1 MVTMSQKEFQRVKV
15 IENAAGGRLSVGEAS
30 RLLQLSERQVQRLK
44 RRYRPDSV
52 GWVQHGNRGRSMP
65 WALPLPQKQ
74 LILNLAGGKYQ
85 GFNDSHLAEKLR
97 AEENL
102 ALSRETVRR
111 ILRAAKLASP
121 QKRRPRQYRSRRPPR
136 PRFGMMALTDAS
148 RHDWLEGRGPEFTL
162 LGFQDVATG
171 QILAAHF
178 QLEAEN
184 TLGYLR
190 ALHAMVTT
198 HGIPLSL
205 YRDRHSIFQRNDSH
219 WTLAEQLA
227 GKQSPTQLGR
237 ALEELGIE
245 QIPAYSPQAKGR
257 IERAWRTCQDRL
269 VSELRLARATTLP
282 EANAVL
288 ARFCVDYNLRF
299 ARPAA
304 DSAHDFRS
312 LPRRFDLARCL
323 SLRYQRVVSADHTV
337 TLGSQSIALPPLP
350 AHRGYAGETVE
361 LSHQLDGV
369 LRVFRA
375 ATLLTALPFAFEE
388 HPGRRPV
395 QLTSAQKRKPT
406 MPRIYNLSGRPALAA
421 VTYTLRGD
429 KVSLQL

>member
-15 IENAAGGRLSVGEAS
+15 IENAAGGRLSVREAS
-30 RLLQLSERQVQRLK
+30 RLLHLSERQVQRLK
-44 RRYRPDSV
+44 RRYQPDSLS
-52 GWVQHGNRGRSMP
+52 WVQHGNRGRAMP
-65 WALPLPQKQ
+65 WAVSVPQKQ
-74 LILNLAGGKYQ
+74 LILTLARGKYQ
-85 GFNDSHLAEKLR
+85 GFNDSHLTEKLHG
-97 AEENL
+97 EENL
-102 ALSRETVRR
+102 AVSRETVRR

-121 QKRRPRQYRSRRPPR
+121 QKRRPRKYRSRRPPR

-148 RHDWLEGRGPEFTL
+148 RHDWLQGRGPTL
-162 LGFQDVATG
+162 TLIGFQDDATG

-184 TLGYLR
+184 TVGYLR
-190 ALHAMVTT
+190 ALHAMITA
-198 HGIPLSL
+198 HGVPLSL
-205 YRDRHSIFQRNDSH
+205 YHDRHSIFQRNDPH

-227 GKQSPTQLGR
+227 GKQSPTQLGH
-237 ALEELGIE
+237 ALQQLGIQ

-282 EANAVL
+282 QANAGL
-288 ARFCVDYNLRF
+288 ARFCADYNQRF
-299 ARPAA
+299 ARPPADAA
-304 DSAHDFRS
+304 SDFRR

-323 SLRYQRVVSADHTV
+323 SLRYQRVVAADHTV
-337 TLGSQSIALPPLP
+337 TLGAQSIPLPPLP

-361 LSHQLDGV
+361 LSHQLDGG
-369 LRVFRA
+369 LRVFRGD
-375 ATLLTALPFAFEE
+375 TLLTALPFTLEE
-388 HPGRRPV
+388 HTQRRPV

-421 VTYTLRGD
+421 VT
-429 KVSLQL
+429 

>member
-15 IENAAGGRLSVGEAS
+15 IENAAGGRLSVREAS

-44 RRYRPDSV
+44 RRYRPDSLV
-52 GWVQHGNRGRSMP
+52 WVRHGNRGRSVP
-65 WALPLPQKQ
+65 WAVALPQQQ
-74 LILNLAGGKYQ
+74 LILKLARGKYQ
-85 GFNDSHLAEKLR
+85 GFNDSHLTEKLR

-102 ALSRETVRR
+102 AVSRETVRR

-121 QKRRPRQYRSRRPPR
+121 QKRRPRKYRSRRPPR

-148 RHDWLEGRGPEFTL
+148 RHDWLQGRGPELTL
-162 LGFQDVATG
+162 IGFQDDATS

-190 ALHAMVTT
+190 VLQTMIAM
-198 HGIPLSL
+198 HGVPLSL
-205 YRDRHSIFQRNDSH
+205 YRDRHSIFQRNDAY

-237 ALEELGIE
+237 ALQELGIE

-282 EANAVL
+282 QANIVL
-288 ARFCVDYNLRF
+288 ASFCADYNQRF
-299 ARPAA
+299 ARPASDTA
-304 DSAHDFRS
+304 SDFRR

-323 SLRYQRVVSADHTV
+323 SLHYQRVVAADHTV
-337 TLGSQSIALPPLP
+337 TLGAQSIALPPLP
-350 AHRGYAGETVE
+350 GARGYAGETVE
-361 LSHQLDGV
+361 LSHQLDGT
-369 LRVFRA
+369 LCVFRGDA
-375 ATLLTALPFAFEE
+375 LLLALPLPLEEHAQRRPKLLTL
-388 HPGRRPV
+388 
-395 QLTSAQKRKPT
+395 AQKRKT
-406 MPRIYNLSGRPALAA
+406 TLPRIYNLSGRPALAA
-421 VTYTLRGD
+421 VT
-429 KVSLQL
+429 

>member
-15 IENAAGGRLSVGEAS
+15 IENAAGGRLSVREAS

-52 GWVQHGNRGRSMP
+52 GWAQHGNRGRSMP

-74 LILNLAGGKYQ
+74 LILNLARSKYQ

-97 AEENL
+97 VEENL
-102 ALSRETVRR
+102 AVSRETVRR
-111 ILRAAKLASP
+111 LLRAAKLASP
-121 QKRRPRQYRSRRPPR
+121 QKRRPRRYRSRRPPR
-136 PRFGMMALTDAS
+136 PRFGMMALADAS
-148 RHDWLEGRGPEFTL
+148 RHDWLEGRGPELTL
-162 LGFQDVATG
+162 LGFQDDATG

-190 ALHAMVTT
+190 ALGAMIAT
-198 HGIPLSL
+198 HGVPLSL
-205 YRDRHSIFQRNDSH
+205 YRDRHSIFQRNDPH

-227 GKQSPTQLGR
+227 GKQAPTQLGR

-269 VSELRLARATTLP
+269 VSELRLARAATLP
-282 EANAVL
+282 QANAVL
-288 ARFCVDYNLRF
+288 ARFCADYNQRF

-304 DSAHDFRS
+304 ESVRDFRS

-323 SLRYQRVVSADHTV
+323 ALHYQRVVAADHTV
-337 TLGSQSIALPPLP
+337 TLGAHAIALPPLP
-350 AHRGYAGETVE
+350 GHRGYAGETVE
-361 LSHQLDGV
+361 LAHHLDGR
-369 LRVFRA
+369 LHIYRGDQLLL
-375 ATLLTALPFAFEE
+375 TLLLPLQE
-388 HPGRRPV
+388 HAERRPKL
-395 QLTSAQKRKPT
+395 LTSAQKRKTPV
-406 MPRIYNLSGRPALAA
+406 PRIYNLSGRPALAA
-421 VTYTLRGD
+421 VT
-429 KVSLQL
+429 

>member
-15 IENAAGGRLSVGEAS
+15 IENAADGRLSVCEAS

-52 GWVQHGNRGRSMP
+52 GWVQHGNRGRPMP
-65 WALPLPQKQ
+65 WAVSLPQKQ
-74 LILNLAGGKYQ
+74 LVLTLARGKYA
-85 GFNDSHLAEKLR
+85 GFNDSHLTEKLC
-97 AEENL
+97 AEEGL
-102 ALSRETVRR
+102 AVSRETVRR
-111 ILRAAKLASP
+111 ILRAAKLPSP
-121 QKRRPRQYRSRRPPR
+121 QKRRPRKYRSRRPPR

-148 RHDWLEGRGPEFTL
+148 HHDWLQGRGPVLTL
-162 LGFQDVATG
+162 IGFQDDATG

-190 ALHAMVTT
+190 ALHALITA

-205 YRDRHSIFQRNDSH
+205 YRDRHSIFQRNDPH

-227 GKQSPTQLGR
+227 GRQAPTQLGR

-269 VSELRLARATTLP
+269 VSELRLAQAATL
-282 EANAVL
+282 EQANAVL
-288 ARFCVDYNLRF
+288 AQFCADYNQRF
-299 ARPAA
+299 ARSASDAA
-304 DSAHDFRS
+304 SDFRR

-323 SLRYQRVVSADHTV
+323 SLHYQRVVAADHTV
-337 TLGSQSIALPPLP
+337 TLGTHAIVLPPLP
-350 AHRGYAGETVE
+350 GPRGYAGETVE
-361 LSHQLDGV
+361 LSHQLDGM
-369 LRVFRA
+369 LRVYRGHQ
-375 ATLLTALPFAFEE
+375 LLLARPLPLEE
-388 HPGRRPV
+388 HAERRPKL
-395 QLTSAQKRKPT
+395 LTSAQKRKKPT
-406 MPRIYNLSGRPALAA
+406 PRIYNLSGRPALAA
-421 VTYTLRGD
+421 VT
-429 KVSLQL
+429 

>member
-1 MVTMSQKEFQRVKV
+1 MSQKEFQRVKV

-44 RRYRPDSV
+44 RRYRPDSL
-52 GWVQHGNRGRSMP
+52 GWVQHGNRGRPMP
-65 WALPLPQKQ
+65 WALPVPQRQ
-74 LILNLAGGKYQ
+74 LILNLARSKYQ

-102 ALSRETVRR
+102 CVSRETVRR
-111 ILRAAKLASP
+111 ILRSAKLASP
-121 QKRRPRQYRSRRPPR
+121 QKRRPRKYRSRRPAR

-148 RHDWLEGRGPEFTL
+148 RHDWLEGRGPTLTL
-162 LGFQDVATG
+162 LGFQDDATG

-190 ALHAMVTT
+190 ALHAMITT

-205 YRDRHSIFQRNDSH
+205 YRDRHSIFQRNDPH

-237 ALEELGIE
+237 ALEELGIQ

-282 EANAVL
+282 EANTVL
-288 ARFCVDYNLRF
+288 ARFCADYNQRF
-299 ARPAA
+299 ARPPADAA
-304 DSAHDFRS
+304 RDFRS

-323 SLRYQRVVSADHTV
+323 SLHYRRVVAADHTV
-337 TLGSQSIALPPLP
+337 TLGANSIALPPLP
-350 AHRGYAGETVE
+350 GHRGYAGETVE
-361 LSHQLDGV
+361 LAHHLDGNLHV
-369 LRVFRA
+369 YRGDQL
-375 ATLLTALPFAFEE
+375 LLTLPLPLEE
-388 HPGRRPV
+388 HADRRPKL
-395 QLTSAQKRKPT
+395 LTSAQKRKRP

-421 VTYTLRGD
+421 VT
-429 KVSLQL
+429 

>member
-15 IENAAGGRLSVGEAS
+15 IENAASGRLSVREAS

-65 WALPLPQKQ
+65 WAVSLPQKQ
-74 LILNLAGGKYQ
+74 LILTLARGKYQ

-97 AEENL
+97 DEEKL
-102 ALSRETVRR
+102 AVSRETVRR

-121 QKRRPRQYRSRRPPR
+121 QKRRPRKYRSRRPPR

-148 RHDWLEGRGPEFTL
+148 RHDWLEGRGPELTL
-162 LGFQDVATG
+162 IGFQDDATG

-184 TLGYLR
+184 TVGYLR
-190 ALHAMVTT
+190 ALHALITT
-198 HGIPLSL
+198 HGVPLSL
-205 YRDRHSIFQRNDSH
+205 YRDRHSIFQRNDSN
-219 WTLAEQLA
+219 WTLAEQQA
-227 GKQSPTQLGR
+227 PTQLGR
-237 ALEELGIE
+237 ALDELGIE

-269 VSELRLARATTLP
+269 VSELRLAHAATLP
-282 EANAVL
+282 QANAVL
-288 ARFCVDYNLRF
+288 DQFCADYNQRF

-304 DSAHDFRS
+304 EAASDFRR

-323 SLRYQRVVSADHTV
+323 SLHYQRVVAADHTL
-337 TLGSQSIALPPLP
+337 TLGAQSIALPPLP
-350 AHRGYAGETVE
+350 AARGYAGETVE
-361 LSHQLDGV
+361 LSHQLDGTLHV
-369 LRVFRA
+369 YRGDRL
-375 ATLLTALPFAFEE
+375 LLTRPLPLEE
-388 HPGRRPV
+388 HAERRPKL
-395 QLTSAQKRKPT
+395 LTSAQKRKTPT
-406 MPRIYNLSGRPALAA
+406 PRIYNLSGRPALAA
-421 VTYTLRGD
+421 VT
-429 KVSLQL
+429 

>member
-15 IENAAGGRLSVGEAS
+15 IENVAGGRLSVREAS
-30 RLLQLSERQVQRLK
+30 RMLQLSERQVQRLK
-44 RRYRPDSV
+44 RRYRPDSIA
-52 GWVQHGNRGRSMP
+52 WVQHGNRGRSMP
-65 WALPLPQKQ
+65 WALPVPQKQ
-74 LILNLAGGKYQ
+74 LILNLARGKYQ

-102 ALSRETVRR
+102 AVSRETVRR

-136 PRFGMMALTDAS
+136 PRLGMMALTDAS
-148 RHDWLEGRGPEFTL
+148 RHDWLQGRGPELTL
-162 LGFQDVATG
+162 IGFQDDATRR
-171 QILAAHF
+171 ILAAHF

-190 ALHAMVTT
+190 ALGSMITT
-198 HGIPLSL
+198 HGVPLSL
-205 YRDRHSIFQRNDSH
+205 YRDRHSIFQRNDAH

-237 ALEELGIE
+237 ALDQLGIE
-245 QIPAYSPQAKGR
+245 QIPANSPQAKGR

-288 ARFCVDYNLRF
+288 DQFCADYNQRF
-299 ARPAA
+299 ARPATQA
-304 DSAHDFRS
+304 ASDFRS
-312 LPRRFDLARCL
+312 LPRRFDLSRCL
-323 SLRYQRVVSADHTV
+323 ALHYQRVVAADHTV
-337 TLGSQSIALPPLP
+337 TLGAQSIALPPLP
-350 AHRGYAGETVE
+350 GHRGYAGETVE
-361 LSHQLDGV
+361 LAHHLDGM
-369 LRVFRA
+369 LRVYRGDQ
-375 ATLLTALPFAFEE
+375 LLLALPLPLEE
-388 HPGRRPV
+388 HAERRPKL
-395 QLTSAQKRKPT
+395 LTSAQKRKTP

-421 VTYTLRGD
+421 VT
-429 KVSLQL
+429 